1 MVSAV
6 PFRVLVVEDDE
17 GLRLF
22 TRDWLEDAGYETR
35 CAVNGA
41 EALDALPWGPDL
53 ILLDLAMP
61 VMDGWQFLDRLQK
74 LESLKKVEQPDQGH
88 QVNRLRDPLIGDVRG
103 VTPPVIVLTGT
114 FRRNAEIPRGAA
126 AMLEKPFDF
135 ELLGRSIA
143 TYAGALT
150 G

>member
-1 MVSAV
+1 MTSAV

-22 TRDWLEDAGYETR
+22 TRDWLEDAGYQTR

-61 VMDGWQFLDRLQK
+61 VMDGWQFLEHLRERLT
-74 LESLKKVEQPDQGH
+74 SDHRTVA
-88 QVNRLRDPLIGDVRG
+88 
-103 VTPPVIVLTGT
+103 PPVIVLTGT
-114 FRRNAEIPRGAA
+114 FRRNAEIPHGAA

-143 TYAGALT
+143 QYAGALT

>member
-1 MVSAV
+1 MASAV

-35 CAVNGA
+35 SAVNGA
-41 EALDALPWGPDL
+41 EAIEALTWGPDL

-61 VMDGWQFLDRLQK
+61 VMDGWQFLTHLRERLT
-74 LESLKKVEQPDQGH
+74 SDA
-88 QVNRLRDPLIGDVRG
+88 RA

-114 FRRNAEIPRGAA
+114 FQRNGEIPRGAA

-143 TYAGALT
+143 TYAGAVT